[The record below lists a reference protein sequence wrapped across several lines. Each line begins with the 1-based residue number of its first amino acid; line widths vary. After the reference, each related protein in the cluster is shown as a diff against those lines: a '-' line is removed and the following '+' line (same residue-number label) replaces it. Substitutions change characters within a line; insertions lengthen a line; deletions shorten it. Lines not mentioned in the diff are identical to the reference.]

1 MSGPPRD
8 RAVTEGA
15 RGGAGRGGS
24 TGRVDGERVYS
35 GRRIDVDVDRVR
47 FPDGSIGRLELIR
60 HPGAAAVV
68 ALDLP
73 GPPGA
78 AAGEPPREPVVT
90 LVRQYRYAAGGFIW
104 EVPAGNLEPGEPP
117 EACALRELEEEAGL
131 RAGRLE
137 PLASVRTTPGFT
149 DEVIH
154 LFAAWDLEAGETRH
168 EASEFMDV
176 HRLPLRRTIEMIDAG
191 EISDGKTICALT
203 LAARWVARR
212 MDRIGGSGV

>member
-1 MSGPPRD
+1 MTGGAR
-8 RAVTEGA
+8 EGA
-15 RGGAGRGGS
+15 GGGAP

-35 GRRIDVDVDRVR
+35 GRRIHVDVDRVR

-60 HPGAAAVV
+60 HPGASAVV

-73 GPPGA
+73 DPPDRTA
-78 AAGEPPREPVVT
+78 AAAREPIVT
-90 LVRQYRYAAGGFIW
+90 LVRQYRYAARGFIW

-137 PLASVRTTPGFT
+137 RLASVRTTPGFT

-154 LFAAWDLEAGETRH
+154 LFAAWDLEAGETSH

-212 MDRIGGSGV
+212 MDRIGGRGV

>member
-1 MSGPPRD
+1 MTDAPTG
-8 RAVTEGA
+8 GA
-15 RGGAGRGGS
+15 REGAGRGVS

-35 GRRIDVDVDRVR
+35 GRRVHVDVDRVR

-60 HPGAAAVV
+60 HSGAAAVV
-68 ALDLP
+68 ALDIP
-73 GPPGA
+73 GPSGVAGA
-78 AAGEPPREPVVT
+78 APPREPVVT

-137 PLASVRTTPGFT
+137 RMASVHTTPGFT

-154 LFAAWDLEAGETRH
+154 LFAAWDLEAGETSH

-212 MDRIGGSGV
+212 MDRIGGNGV